1 MLRGLTQTYPRR
13 SFSNVMKHG
22 IPYRAANSRL
32 CINAIHK
39 QYSTSTTVKQPAAD
53 ATASP
58 FKAYMPRTENPELQN
73 TFYQRKLP
81 EELTKVSSP
90 EGKLLFREAMD
101 AGQTEGFFPLTGAF
115 ASQSSPSYC
124 GPSSLALVLNA
135 LNVDPKKIWKGAWR
149 WYSDDMLHCCSP
161 KEQMQK
167 NGITF
172 DQFACL
178 AKCHCNVVVKRA
190 TNITFDEFLEDLE
203 KTTASSD
210 QHMVIS
216 FSRKT
221 LGQTGDGHFSPI
233 GAFHPKSN
241 KALVLDTARFKY
253 PSYWCSAKVLY
264 DSLMPIDKET
274 GRSRGYFL
282 LSYDDM
288 NPPISLCHTK
298 SQQASQ
304 PMPST
309 PNVTDDT
316 QEASKDAAIDP
327 NLPASACKSTTK
339 FSANTSL
346 NWSALAKVFCQ
357 KIPEDMWLEKPQTLQ
372 QVVHLV
378 LRNVPR
384 EFRYILGQRVTSPS
398 SATANSYIDAL
409 FQDTVTSPLYPV
421 VYESLYPS
429 QSSKNPDTHAVFATL
444 FLLGSPRMLYTS
456 LPRDLQKA
464 FDRYRSNLESM
475 PLHTNRDCLLSP
487 PSASGKKK

>member
-1 MLRGLTQTYPRR
+1 LYFRIFDAEKQLLM
-13 SFSNVMKHG
+13 FSNSGTRFECPECRPK
-22 IPYRAANSRL
+22 
-32 CINAIHK
+32 
-39 QYSTSTTVKQPAAD
+39 
-53 ATASP
+53 
-58 FKAYMPRTENPELQN
+58 ENME
-73 TFYQRKLP
+73 R
-81 EELTKVSSP
+81 S
-90 EGKLLFREAMD
+90 M
-101 AGQTEGFFPLTGAF
+101 
-115 ASQSSPSYC
+115 
-124 GPSSLALVLNA
+124 ALVLRY
-135 LNVDPKKIWKGAWR
+135 VIYIIIYFYFCVYSKIYHLK
-149 WYSDDMLHCCSP
+149 DDMLHCCSP

-190 TNITFDEFLEDLE
+190 TNITFEEFLEDLK

-282 LSYDDM
+282 LSYDDL

-298 SQQASQ
+298 SQQATESI
-304 PMPST
+304 PFT
-309 PNVTDDT
+309 PNIKDDA
-316 QEASKDAAIDP
+316 QEVSKGITIDSNAP
-327 NLPASACKSTTK
+327 ESACKSTTK

-384 EFRYILGQRVTSPS
+384 EFSYILGKRVTSAS
-398 SATANSYIDAL
+398 AATANSYIDAL
-409 FQDTVTSPLYPV
+409 FQDTVASPLYPV

-429 QSSKNPDTHAVFATL
+429 KSSNHPDPHAVFATL

-464 FDRYRSNLESM
+464 FDRYRNNLDSM
-475 PLHTNRDCLLSP
+475 PLVRREVDRISVEISELTKSFCTC
-487 PSASGKKK
+487 GKPI